1 MCMTL
6 STKEFLKFRDKALSA
21 RKDKYTSKHNLEV
34 TTTKEIADAL

>member
-6 STKEFLKFRDKALSA
+6 STKEFLQFRDNALAA
-21 RKDKYTSKHNLEV
+21 RKEKYSSKHNLEV